1 MAKRI
6 SHGYWMVL
14 ILGARA
20 YLQQKGNRDPKG
32 ADIYHLLNDLG
43 LLKDALRKRTPL
55 SIRATIYQRL
65 QKL

>member
-1 MAKRI
+1 MAKRV

-14 ILGARA
+14 ILGAKA
-20 YLQQKGNRDPKG
+20 YLKQKGNRNPKG
-32 ADIYHLLNDLG
+32 VDIYQLLDDLG
-43 LLKDALRKRTPL
+43 LLKDALRKRTPA

>member
-6 SHGYWMVL
+6 SHGFWLVL

-32 ADIYHLLNDLG
+32 AEIYQLLDDLG
-43 LLKDALRKRTPL
+43 LLKGVLRKRTPA
-55 SIRATIYQRL
+55 SIRSTIYQRL